1 MDYLSNKET
10 SIAIFTKNCNV
21 LQVPYKK
28 GHNDYARGYN
38 AAIKKCNSKA
48 DRIMKKLIKAYKEAL
63 EDEEDDDDY

>member
-28 GHNDYARGYN
+28 GNNDYARGYN
-38 AAIKKCNSKA
+38 AAIKKCNSTA
-48 DRIMKKLIKAYKEAL
+48 ARIMKKMIQAYQEAL
-63 EDEEDDDDY
+63 EEEDDDDY